1 MRRRTPRSTRTDT
14 LFPYATLFRSSG
26 ALCREH
32 GLVYL
37 VDNTLTSPWLL
48 QGRAVGASL
57 VMNSLSKDIG
67 GHGHALGGTITDTGL
82 YDWSGYANIYAS
94 YRKGPPTGWGMLQ
107 IKKKG

>member
-1 MRRRTPRSTRTDT
+1 MVFTETIANPGTQLAD
-14 LFPYATLFRSSG
+14 LAGIG

-57 VMNSLSKDIG
+57 VMNSLSKYIG

-82 YDWSGYANIYAS
+82 YDWSGYAHIYAR
-94 YRKGPPTGWGMLQ
+94 YRQGPPPGRGWLQ
-107 IKKKG
+107 IDRKRAV